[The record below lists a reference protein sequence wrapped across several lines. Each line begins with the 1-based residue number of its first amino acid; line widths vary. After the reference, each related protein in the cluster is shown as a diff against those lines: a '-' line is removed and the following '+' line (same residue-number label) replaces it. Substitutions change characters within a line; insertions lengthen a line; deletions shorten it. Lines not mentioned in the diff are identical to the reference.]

1 MGESAPDSQDVAPG
15 HLDVVVDRDEAPEAP
30 RRWLGIQFD
39 CCGTYSRVYRNASE
53 SAYVGWCPQCARQ
66 VSVPIGPEGT
76 DARFFTAY

>member
-1 MGESAPDSQDVAPG
+1 MGESTPENQNPDPG
-15 HLDVVVDRDEAPEAP
+15 RLDIVDRRETPEEP

-39 CCGTYSRVYRNASE
+39 CCGAYSRSYRNASG

-66 VSVPIGPEGT
+66 VSVPIGSGGT